1 MARSRF
7 VRHRRTDNGN
17 PRQRAR
23 ILEAHLLPAVVSAE
37 MLREIDAAIPDLLR
51 QNISW
56 GARVGEE
63 AIQARN
69 IDEFLEDSAEE
80 TRFDELT
87 LEAWDANN
95 SIYLGCDS
103 EGSYFECW
111 FNTDNSTEFTSLT
124 NAIEGA
130 FRRNR
135 RRTAVVPRLVARPK
149 RFLRTSKLAFGKS
162 VPSYWSELNWHKIG
176 EDIISRVAS
185 HAITFVVGGAGGA
198 IAGFFAG
205 RASA

>member
-1 MARSRF
+1 
-7 VRHRRTDNGN
+7 
-17 PRQRAR
+17 
-23 ILEAHLLPAVVSAE
+23 
-37 MLREIDAAIPDLLR
+37 MLREIDTVIPEMLR
-51 QNISW
+51 QNVRW
-56 GARVGEE
+56 EAVVGED

-69 IDEFLEDSAEE
+69 IDDFLQDSADE
-80 TRFDELT
+80 TRFEELT

-103 EGSYFECW
+103 EDNYFECR
-111 FNTDNSTEFTSLT
+111 FNTDNSAEFTGLT

-135 RRTAVVPRLVARPK
+135 RRAAIIPRVLARPK
-149 RFLRTSKLAFGKS
+149 RFFRASKLAFGKS

-185 HAITFVVGGAGGA
+185 HAITFLVGAAGGA

-205 RASA
+205 RMSV